1 MQHIDYIIR
10 EDSEKY
16 IDDNDTR
23 KLVDNVKKL
32 RLEPGEEI
40 IHVLAQEYKIDNEA
54 NILKPEGMC
63 GSKLEANFHVVAGQ
77 ISAMNNITRCVKDAG
92 LNVADIHLEPL
103 ASLESTVTEE
113 ERDGSSFS
121 RYWRRN
127 NWHCNI

>member
-1 MQHIDYIIR
+1 MVLNIVQTIESIQAALNEAKENKYKIQDVAVGIAGQHIRSMQHIDYIIR

-40 IHVLAQEYKIDNEA
+40 IHVLAQSPGDNEA

-77 ISAMNNITRCVKDAG
+77 ISAMNNITGV
-92 LNVADIHLEPL
+92 
-103 ASLESTVTEE
+103 
-113 ERDGSSFS
+113 
-121 RYWRRN
+121 
-127 NWHCNI
+127 

>member
-1 MQHIDYIIR
+1 MLLLELVGQHIRSMQHIDYIIR
-10 EDSEKY
+10 VDSEKY

-63 GSKLEANFHVVAGQ
+63 GSVRGQ
-77 ISAMNNITRCVKDAG
+77 LFMLLLVKF
-92 LNVADIHLEPL
+92 LQ
-103 ASLESTVTEE
+103 
-113 ERDGSSFS
+113 
-121 RYWRRN
+121 
-127 NWHCNI
+127 